1 MFQVKPRTSFTGR
14 EMTHITANGM
24 DSSATLALAENASSL
39 GDYGIHV
46 GQDHLEEIFA
56 FGQDAASPI
65 QPGMTPSSIGS
76 PVQFNQAWLPG
87 FVDTMTAV
95 RRIDDICGMVNTGEW
110 SDEQIVQG
118 VMELSGQVEGYS
130 DGGNTALGD
139 WNVTW
144 NTQTIVRMEGGISIG
159 RLEQERAS
167 AMRVNTAESKRA
179 ATGRELEIARNAI
192 GFYGYNNGNG
202 RTYGLLNAPGL
213 LPYITAAGGEW
224 SAGDFQSIKNC
235 ILKGFQTLRVQSMDR
250 VDPGTDL
257 ITIVLPTT
265 AVDYMAQATDFGV
278 SVLDWLR
285 GAYSNV
291 RIVSAPEMMEANA
304 GQSAMYMFADSVR
317 DSGTDGGKTW
327 AQVVPTKFMTLGVEQ
342 KTKGYEEAYTNATA
356 GVMCKRPYAVV
367 RFTGI

>member
-1 MFQVKPRTSFTGR
+1 
-14 EMTHITANGM
+14 
-24 DSSATLALAENASSL
+24 
-39 GDYGIHV
+39 
-46 GQDHLEEIFA
+46 
-56 FGQDAASPI
+56 
-65 QPGMTPSSIGS
+65 
-76 PVQFNQAWLPG
+76 
-87 FVDTMTAV
+87 
-95 RRIDDICGMVNTGEW
+95 
-110 SDEQIVQG
+110 
-118 VMELSGQVEGYS
+118 
-130 DGGNTALGD
+130 
-139 WNVTW
+139 

-265 AVDYMAQATDFGV
+265 AIDYMAQATDLGV

-317 DSGTDGGKTW
+317 DSGTDDGKTW

-356 GVMCKRPYAVV
+356 GVMCKRPYAVA